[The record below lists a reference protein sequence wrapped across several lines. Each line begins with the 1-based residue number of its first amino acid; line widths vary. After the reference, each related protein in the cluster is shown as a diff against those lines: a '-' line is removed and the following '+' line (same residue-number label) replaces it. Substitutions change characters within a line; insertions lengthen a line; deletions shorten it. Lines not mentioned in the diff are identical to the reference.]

1 MIIFFKRENGCE
13 ALATETS
20 NYCHNDT
27 YRSMEDAL
35 CDAAADEILS
45 LVTKSSYIGVM
56 VDANIDVAIN
66 KNLVIYLK
74 IVDRSQAKII
84 FGGNITVKDGNTNT
98 ITEAIV
104 DFMKAK

>member
-1 MIIFFKRENGCE
+1 
-13 ALATETS
+13 
-20 NYCHNDT
+20 
-27 YRSMEDAL
+27 MEDAL

-104 DFMKAK
+104 DFMKAKNIPFPKLHLMEQVQWWDELMVSRLS